1 MPAAISY
8 IRFSSDRQK
17 HGTSTERQEKMVTD
31 WLLAHPEYTRSTLSY
46 KDVAKS
52 AYKGKHLEAG
62 GFGQLLEAIEAGLI
76 KAGDCIVCEAIDRV
90 GRMDT
95 SKMLGKIILPITDA
109 GVSIITLDDGHKYD
123 SQSINTPAVHLLM
136 AKIQAAHGYSQ
147 ALSDRIKSNYAIRIK
162 NAKETGKVKRNTPIW
177 LKSDREGELN
187 KAVAEQVSQA
197 FELYVAGVGK
207 NTIANRLRASGV
219 PELATC
225 SGPTIES
232 WLRNQAVIGHWEYG
246 REAVVAAEKRNK
258 KLKDGATPEPIPE
271 TTIIRDVYPPI
282 VSEELFLL
290 AQQRKKAAA
299 TTKLRERTSKHFLVG
314 LVKCG
319 TCNSNYIIHQKDGKP
334 NNMRC
339 VLHHRLKS
347 AGCSN
352 AETIPY
358 QVVHKVY
365 MLTAHS
371 SVGKA
376 LKAIQLTE
384 SDKRKLALNA
394 ERDKLSV
401 TIQALT
407 DKVEDLDIPEL
418 WEKLRKANEQ
428 RKAIDEELSI
438 LNRPA
443 DTAVTGKFEKQR
455 TDVNYNAAIDHDS
468 LFRDD
473 PVKLSALLK
482 QAGYTI
488 TVNEGRT
495 LFASGYDVPFIY
507 AGTVRKGNQTMGYRL
522 FENNHEFV
530 ISPIVPEMPAT
541 HKDVTAGEYLGSRSS
556 EVVTMKLAVNEVHYD
571 EDNNEYSQE

>member
-17 HGTSTERQEKMVTD
+17 RGTSTERQRQMVKD
-31 WLLAHPEYTRSTLSY
+31 WLLAHPDYTPSNLTY
-46 KDVAKS
+46 EDVAKS

-62 GFGQLLEAIEAGLI
+62 RFGQLLEAIEAGLI
-76 KAGDCIVCEAIDRV
+76 KAGDVVLCEAIDRV

-95 SKMLGKIILPITDA
+95 SKMLGKIILPITEA
-109 GVSIITLDDGHKYD
+109 GVSIITLDDGHRYD

-147 ALSDRIKSNYAIRIK
+147 ALSDRTKANYAIRIK

-177 LKSDREGELN
+177 LDSNGKLN
-187 KAVAEQVSQA
+187 EDVVPWIKQV
-197 FELYVAGVGK
+197 FELYVSGVGK
-207 NTIANRLRASGV
+207 NAIANRLRASGV

-225 SGPTIES
+225 SGPTVES
-232 WLRNQAVIGHWEYG
+232 WLRNQAVIGNWELY
-246 REAVVAAEKRNK
+246 
-258 KLKDGATPEPIPE
+258 KDDPDR
-271 TTIIRDVYPPI
+271 TTEIIRGVYPPV
-282 VSEELFLL
+282 VSDELFLL
-290 AQQRKKAAA
+290 AQQRKKAAS
-299 TTKLRERTSKHFLVG
+299 TKPRERTSKHFLVG

-319 TCNSNYIIHQKDGKP
+319 ACNSNYIIHHKGGKP

-339 VLHHRLKS
+339 GLHHRLKS

-365 MLTAHS
+365 MITAYP

-376 LKAIQLTE
+376 LQAIQLTE
-384 SDKRKLALNA
+384 NDKRKLALNS
-394 ERDKLSV
+394 EREEVVNGIERLVKL
-401 TIQALT
+401 ALKF
-407 DKVEDLDIPEL
+407 DSPEIEVELE
-418 WEKLRKANEQ
+418 AAEQ
-428 RKAIDEELSI
+428 RRKSIDEELSI
-438 LNRPA
+438 LERSDNTVKPRSHTTEA
-443 DTAVTGKFEKQR
+443 YYNLAAV
-455 TDVNYNAAIDHDS
+455 HDG

-495 LFASGYDVPFIY
+495 LLVSDYKIPFIY
-507 AGTVRKGNQTMGYRL
+507 AGTVRKGNQTLGYRL

-530 ISPIVPEMPAT
+530 ISPIIPDMPTT
-541 HKDVTAGEYLGSRSS
+541 HKDVEAGAYLGSRSS
-556 EVVTMKLAVNEVHYD
+556 EVVSMKLAVNEVD
-571 EDNNEYSQE
+571 EEE

>member
-17 HGTSTERQEKMVTD
+17 HGTSTDRQEEMVTN
-31 WLLAHPEYTRSTLSY
+31 WLVRNPDYTRSNLKY

-52 AYKGKHLEAG
+52 GYKGEHIKDGGGFAKLLQAVEAG
-62 GFGQLLEAIEAGLI
+62 DIQ
-76 KAGDCIVCEAIDRV
+76 AGDVVLCEAMDRA
-90 GRMDT
+90 GRLESLD
-95 SKMLGKIILPITDA
+95 MLTKVIAPILYA
-109 GVSIITLDDGHKYD
+109 GVSIITLDDNTAYTKA
-123 SQSINTPAVHLLM
+123 SVNTPQIHLLL

-147 ALSDRIKSNYAIRIK
+147 ALSDRIKSNYATRIK

-177 LKSDREGELN
+177 LNSDGEPN
-187 KAVAEQVSQA
+187 ETVVPWIKQV
-197 FELYVAGVGK
+197 FELYVSGVGK
-207 NTIANRLRASGV
+207 NAIANRLRASGV

-246 REAVVAAEKRNK
+246 REAVIAAEKRNS
-258 KLKDGATPEPIPE
+258 KLKDGAAPEPIPE
-271 TTIIRDVYPPI
+271 TTIIRGVYPPI
-282 VSEELFLL
+282 ITDELFLL

-299 TTKLRERTSKHFLVG
+299 TKPRERTSKHFLVG

-319 TCNSNYIIHQKDGKP
+319 TCSSNYIIHHKDGKP

-339 VLHHRLKS
+339 GLHHRLKS

-365 MLTAHS
+365 MITAYS

-376 LKAIQLTE
+376 LQAIQLTE
-384 SDKRKLALNA
+384 NDKRKLALNS
-394 ERDKLSV
+394 ERNEVTSAIERLVKL
-401 TIQALT
+401 ALRI
-407 DKVEDLDIPEL
+407 DSPEIEVELE
-418 WEKLRKANEQ
+418 AAEQ
-428 RKAIDEELSI
+428 RRKSIDEELSI
-438 LNRPA
+438 LERSDNTVKPRSHTTEA
-443 DTAVTGKFEKQR
+443 Y
-455 TDVNYNAAIDHDS
+455 YNLAAEHDG

-488 TVNEGRT
+488 TVSEGRT
-495 LFASGYDVPFIY
+495 LLVSDYKIPFIY
-507 AGTVRKGNQTMGYRL
+507 AGTVRKGNQTLGYRL

-530 ISPIVPEMPAT
+530 ISPVIPDMPTT
-541 HKDVTAGEYLGSRSS
+541 HKDVGAGEYLASRSS
-556 EVVTMKLAVNEVHYD
+556 EVVSMKLAVNEVD
-571 EDNNEYSQE
+571 EEE

>member
-8 IRFSSDRQK
+8 IRFSSERQK
-17 HGTSTERQEKMVTD
+17 HGTSTERQEEMVTN
-31 WLLAHPEYTRSTLSY
+31 WLLAHPEYTRSNLKY

-52 AYKGKHLEAG
+52 GYKGEHIKDGG
-62 GFGQLLEAIEAGLI
+62 GFAKLLQAVEVGDI
-76 KAGDCIVCEAIDRV
+76 KAGDVVLCEAMDRA
-90 GRMDT
+90 GRLESLD
-95 SKMLGKIILPITDA
+95 MLTKVIAPILYA
-109 GVSIITLDDGHKYD
+109 GVSIITLDDNTAYTKA
-123 SQSINTPAVHLLM
+123 SVNTPQIHLLL
-136 AKIQAAHGYSQ
+136 AKIQAAHSYSQ
-147 ALSDRIKSNYAIRIK
+147 ALSDRTKANYAIRIK
-162 NAKETGKVKRNTPIW
+162 NAKETRKVKRNTPIW
-177 LKSDREGELN
+177 LKGDSEGELN
-187 KAVAEQVSQA
+187 KDVAEQVRQA

-219 PELATC
+219 KELATC

-232 WLRNQAVIGHWEYG
+232 WLRNQAAIGNWELY
-246 REAVVAAEKRNK
+246 
-258 KLKDGATPEPIPE
+258 KDDPDR
-271 TTIIRDVYPPI
+271 TTEIIRGVYPAV

-290 AQQRKKAAA
+290 AQQRKKATA
-299 TTKLRERTSKHFLVG
+299 TKPRERTSKHFLVG

-319 TCNSNYIIHQKDGKP
+319 TCNSNYIIHHKDGKP
-334 NNMRC
+334 SNMRC
-339 VLHHRLKS
+339 GLHHRLKS

-365 MLTAHS
+365 MITAHS

-384 SDKRKLALNA
+384 NDKRKLALNA
-394 ERDKLSV
+394 ERDEV
-401 TIQALT
+401 TASIERLVT
-407 DKVEDLDIPEL
+407 LGSMVDLDKLKEL
-418 WEKLRKANEQ
+418 AGELASAEQ
-428 RKAIDEELSI
+428 RRKSIDEELSI

-443 DTAVTGKFEKQR
+443 ATAVTGKFGKQM

-507 AGTVRKGNQTMGYRL
+507 AGTVRKGNQTLGYRV

-530 ISPIVPEMPAT
+530 ISPVIPDMPTT
-541 HKDVTAGEYLGSRSS
+541 HKDVTAGDYLASRSS

-571 EDNNEYSQE
+571 EDNNEYYQE